1 MRRNNPDMIQCLLL
15 IFNFGHRILIWT
27 LFLKKEQKNVDKLI
41 SRSQNITE
49 LMDLQFLSIINPRIG
64 ENFWLV

>member
-27 LFLKKEQKNVDKLI
+27 LFLKKCGQTNFKI
-41 SRSQNITE
+41 SKYYR
-49 LMDLQFLSIINPRIG
+49 INGLAIFV
-64 ENFWLV
+64 NN

>member
-1 MRRNNPDMIQCLLL
+1 MRRNNPDKIQYLLL

-49 LMDLQFLSIINPRIG
+49 LMNLQFLSIINSRIG